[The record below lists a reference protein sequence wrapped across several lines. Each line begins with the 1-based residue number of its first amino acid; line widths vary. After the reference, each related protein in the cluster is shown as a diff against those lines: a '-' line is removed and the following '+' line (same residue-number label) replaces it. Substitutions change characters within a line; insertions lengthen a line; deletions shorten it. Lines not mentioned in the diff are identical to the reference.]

1 MRPHAAQSRPVPI
14 LAQASAQGLSAI
26 AMLRLSGSD
35 LALWLLPQ
43 LGWTLQAR
51 RASLRTL
58 KAPDGSAIDQL
69 VALFF
74 PAPHSFT
81 GEDVLELQTHGS
93 PAVIAWAIEA
103 LLHYGRDEALR
114 LARPGEF
121 SERAFLNGR
130 LDLAQAEAVADLIA
144 ASTRLQARAAL
155 RSLQGEFSIQV
166 NQHLEAVQQLRVLV
180 EAALDFPEEPVES
193 LSSWGLD
200 EALAQTIKAMQ
211 SQIPAWQMGAQL
223 QQGLSIAL
231 IGPPNAGKS
240 SLLNAFAG
248 QELALVDDEPGTTR
262 DRITQRF
269 EWAGQQIEM
278 TDTAGIR
285 DAAQA
290 HRLELRGMQR
300 SWEVASRA
308 QATLLV
314 IGVDSLPHREGACA
328 ETLIEQARHF
338 AQSWWAE
345 HAGQDMQQSVE
356 PPRLVVLNKLD
367 LIEDSDQALSTGPGT
382 SLAARGRENTCDE
395 PMTTKPWTVMAV
407 SAKVGLGLDG
417 LMDRLLQGLQRQGET
432 TEPVWARLR
441 HVDALERA
449 LAHLQSAQM
458 HWVCSHAQADLMAEE
473 LRLAQ
478 QALGEIVGIWRD
490 EDLLGAIFGRFCIG
504 K

>member
-1 MRPHAAQSRPVPI
+1 M
-14 LAQASAQGLSAI
+14 
-26 AMLRLSGSD
+26 
-35 LALWLLPQ
+35 
-43 LGWTLQAR
+43 
-51 RASLRTL
+51 
-58 KAPDGSAIDQL
+58 
-69 VALFF
+69 
-74 PAPHSFT
+74 
-81 GEDVLELQTHGS
+81 
-93 PAVIAWAIEA
+93 
-103 LLHYGRDEALR
+103 
-114 LARPGEF
+114 
-121 SERAFLNGR
+121 
-130 LDLAQAEAVADLIA
+130 
-144 ASTRLQARAAL
+144 
-155 RSLQGEFSIQV
+155 
-166 NQHLEAVQQLRVLV
+166 
-180 EAALDFPEEPVES
+180 
-193 LSSWGLD
+193 
-200 EALAQTIKAMQ
+200 
-211 SQIPAWQMGAQL
+211 
-223 QQGLSIAL
+223 
-231 IGPPNAGKS
+231 
-240 SLLNAFAG
+240 
-248 QELALVDDEPGTTR
+248 
-262 DRITQRF
+262 
-269 EWAGQQIEM
+269 
-278 TDTAGIR
+278 
-285 DAAQA
+285 
-290 HRLELRGMQR
+290 
-300 SWEVASRA
+300 
-308 QATLLV
+308 V

>member
-1 MRPHAAQSRPVPI
+1 MNAAAGQSCFTF
-14 LAQASAQGLSAI
+14 AS
-26 AMLRLSGSD
+26 
-35 LALWLLPQ
+35 
-43 LGWTLQAR
+43 R
-51 RASLRTL
+51 R
-58 KAPDGSAIDQL
+58 
-69 VALFF
+69 
-74 PAPHSFT
+74 
-81 GEDVLELQTHGS
+81 
-93 PAVIAWAIEA
+93 
-103 LLHYGRDEALR
+103 
-114 LARPGEF
+114 
-121 SERAFLNGR
+121 
-130 LDLAQAEAVADLIA
+130 
-144 ASTRLQARAAL
+144 
-155 RSLQGEFSIQV
+155 
-166 NQHLEAVQQLRVLV
+166 
-180 EAALDFPEEPVES
+180 
-193 LSSWGLD
+193 
-200 EALAQTIKAMQ
+200 
-211 SQIPAWQMGAQL
+211 
-223 QQGLSIAL
+223 
-231 IGPPNAGKS
+231 PPNAGKS